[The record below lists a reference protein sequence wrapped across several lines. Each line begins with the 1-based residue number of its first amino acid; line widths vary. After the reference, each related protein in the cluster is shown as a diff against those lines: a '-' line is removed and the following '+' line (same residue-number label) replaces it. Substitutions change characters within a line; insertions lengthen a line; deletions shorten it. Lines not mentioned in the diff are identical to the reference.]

1 MKSKIIPKIDG
12 DRISFTVNIQSEG
25 RIAEHWV
32 LSDKAFNNKFLKKAE
47 KTIEEEIQRLVMKTS
62 EKLQQEYQTDVAGF
76 GNKLRIKYPKEWEKI
91 KKDWDKIF
99 SEAAIKCEVSITIKD
114 YGTSG
119 D

>member
-1 MKSKIIPKIDG
+1 
-12 DRISFTVNIQSEG
+12 
-25 RIAEHWV
+25 
-32 LSDKAFNNKFLKKAE
+32 
-47 KTIEEEIQRLVMKTS
+47 MKTS